1 MNKLIFIGTGAGDS
15 GMLKQNINTSS
26 LYFEVNG
33 LKFVLDPGPGTIVNA
48 KKYDIDLTKIN
59 GLIVTHPHPDHY
71 ADANCLIDAL
81 RGKKSFLI
89 AGKKCLEESE
99 NYYPCINKFQQSI
112 PEQTIAVEPGDKVK
126 IGKVTFEAVKNNHL
140 DCGLGIKI
148 NKIGYVGDG
157 SLEGLEQYYQKMDL
171 LIFNAYLPYGKKMP
185 GIHTSVDEIIKFL
198 KATKPKKAIIQ
209 HYSQEILNAGIEEQ
223 AKLIQEQSG
232 IKTIAAKDGLVEKL

>member
-1 MNKLIFIGTGAGDS
+1 MNKLIFIGTGAGDL
-15 GMLKQNINTSS
+15 GMLKQDINTSS
-26 LYFEVNG
+26 LYFEING

-48 KKYDIDLTKIN
+48 RKYDIDLTKIN
-59 GLIVTHPHPDHY
+59 GIIVTHPHPDHY

-99 NYYPCINKFQQSI
+99 NYYPCINKFQQTI
-112 PEQTIAVEPGDKVK
+112 PEQTIAVEPGDRVK

-157 SLEGLEQYYQKMDL
+157 SLDGLEQFYQNMDL
-171 LIFNAYLPYGKKMP
+171 LILNAYSLRKMP
-185 GIHTSVDEIIKFL
+185 GVHTSIEGIIKFL

-209 HYSQEILNAGIEEQ
+209 HYSEEILNAGIEEQ
-223 AKLIQEQSG
+223 ARIIQEKSG
-232 IKTIAAKDGLVEKL
+232 ITTIAATDGLVEKL